1 MQRFTDLRVWQRS
14 NAFAVRVFAVTE
26 DFPSDDR
33 LDLKSQMR
41 RSSTSAPF
49 NIAEG
54 AKRAHPADYA
64 KFLNIA
70 EGSLAECEAQLHFAR
85 EIRYLDP
92 ATANALADE
101 ATQICR
107 MLNALRRR
115 VLAKKR

>member
-1 MQRFTDLRVWQRS
+1 MQRFTELRVWQRA
-14 NAFAVRVFAVTE
+14 NAFAARVFALTE
-26 DFPSDDR
+26 DFPTNDR
-33 LDLKSQMR
+33 LDLKGQMR

-70 EGSLAECEAQLHFAR
+70 EGSLAECEAQVYFAR
-85 EIRYLDP
+85 EIRYVD
-92 ATANALADE
+92 ATTANALADE
-101 ATQICR
+101 ASQICR